1 MISLAEGKSEIL
13 LLAPGLLGEALAG
26 QLNQEEPQ
34 LNIFLE
40 KENLTKHPSL
50 VIWYLDSIE
59 APTAIQIELRKLSDY
74 WRPAPILLMIPE
86 KISLKKEELLQF
98 GCSGI
103 LQAPDFETLKKS
115 ISTILGGGRVYRLK
129 NKSEN
134 SLKSSHETL
143 GLGQWLLISGL
154 QQINLEL
161 IHLENI
167 LNNKSLNLIHE
178 EILKGKRR
186 ELHTSKKILHLLWG
200 STSGS
205 IDINRSK
212 INRSISTNTNETNID
227 LKNKTSEEVWSV
239 ISGRILAQINSN
251 VQTTNGL
258 LLGLDSINLIRR
270 KELFLSLHTQLDKVI
285 KKLQTEDSSTTDS
298 ISTNWSSLQSKI
310 KEEVI
315 RQTSGTYVRLP
326 KRGILSPISD
336 SLINSSDLINED
348 EELPDPIIMLS
359 PLTLNNLV
367 SLEGQLLPP
376 DDPRALLYLET
387 LFTNWLIRTSELLSQ
402 EILSASAEWPEIR
415 QYFLIS
421 NLISTRQLEKLRNQI
436 NYKNKWENIIERPI
450 QLYESKRL
458 LYKFKEGKITSIF
471 ITEPRDEELKTL
483 TWIQQQVALLVEARD
498 AIAPQLQTLIRK
510 FGDLM
515 VVLLTKVL
523 GRSIGLIGRGI
534 AQGMGRTLGRS

>member
-1 MISLAEGKSEIL
+1 VISLAEGKSEIL

-134 SLKSSHETL
+134 SLKSPHETL

-186 ELHTSKKILHLLWG
+186 ELHT
-200 STSGS
+200 
-205 IDINRSK
+205 
-212 INRSISTNTNETNID
+212 
-227 LKNKTSEEVWSV
+227 
-239 ISGRILAQINSN
+239 
-251 VQTTNGL
+251 
-258 LLGLDSINLIRR
+258 
-270 KELFLSLHTQLDKVI
+270 
-285 KKLQTEDSSTTDS
+285 
-298 ISTNWSSLQSKI
+298 
-310 KEEVI
+310 
-315 RQTSGTYVRLP
+315 
-326 KRGILSPISD
+326 
-336 SLINSSDLINED
+336 
-348 EELPDPIIMLS
+348 
-359 PLTLNNLV
+359 
-367 SLEGQLLPP
+367 
-376 DDPRALLYLET
+376 
-387 LFTNWLIRTSELLSQ
+387 
-402 EILSASAEWPEIR
+402 
-415 QYFLIS
+415 
-421 NLISTRQLEKLRNQI
+421 
-436 NYKNKWENIIERPI
+436 
-450 QLYESKRL
+450 
-458 LYKFKEGKITSIF
+458 
-471 ITEPRDEELKTL
+471 
-483 TWIQQQVALLVEARD
+483 
-498 AIAPQLQTLIRK
+498 
-510 FGDLM
+510 
-515 VVLLTKVL
+515 
-523 GRSIGLIGRGI
+523 
-534 AQGMGRTLGRS
+534 